1 MTPTVSTAN
10 LQCQLQKRIDHL
22 PVVFQGY

>member
-10 LQCQLQKRIDHL
+10 LQCQPQKRIDHL